1 VRHGCDGATVR
12 LCSRNQAD
20 SLAFELALQLN
31 KGLVDSERKT
41 TMTTTTMTT
50 RPSTRLDD
58 IAQRALRG
66 RKRQWLFIAAVAL
79 ISLIAAG
86 TIAFA
91 GTGAL

>member
-1 VRHGCDGATVR
+1 
-12 LCSRNQAD
+12 
-20 SLAFELALQLN
+20 
-31 KGLVDSERKT
+31 
-41 TMTTTTMTT
+41 MTTTTMTT

-58 IAQRALRG
+58 IASRALRG
-66 RKRQWLFIAAVAL
+66 RRRQWFFIVAVAL